1 MKALPAV
8 LLFVLLLPPCLFG
21 QSGKPQTIIVPTGSL
36 GDISKTRITILE
48 KTLESKLDDYFAIV
62 PKDLFE
68 EAQEQAFQEMEL
80 EECTEEQCI
89 MMIREIL
96 QVESSFQLVLMVD
109 GGDTQVSL
117 TWNDLDKK
125 RVEEEYCE
133 GCKTKELRE
142 SVGGLV
148 ERLIKV
154 GNAADVGGLS
164 KTKTAQQQPAAL
176 KQKQKPSGEWT
187 ESSTGMKFRRIPG
200 GSFRMGSPS
209 LEEGRSGNW
218 LSNSDETPH
227 MVRVG
232 EFWLGETEVTQAQW
246 KAIMNNNPSHFKGDD
261 LPVEQVSW
269 DDIQVFIE
277 LLNHRSGKRFRLPT
291 EAEWEYACREGGR
304 KVRYCNGKDE
314 AGKSEIN
321 YRGGET
327 KPVASFAP
335 NSLGLYDMSGNVF
348 EWTCSEYKKSYDGSE
363 QKCAASASRYSVRGG
378 SRYNDQKRVRAT
390 YRMVLAPVD
399 RNSDLGFRL
408 ALDK

>member
-1 MKALPAV
+1 
-8 LLFVLLLPPCLFG
+8 
-21 QSGKPQTIIVPTGSL
+21 
-36 GDISKTRITILE
+36 
-48 KTLESKLDDYFAIV
+48 
-62 PKDLFE
+62 
-68 EAQEQAFQEMEL
+68 
-80 EECTEEQCI
+80 

-96 QVESSFQLVLMVD
+96 QVENSFQLVLMVD

-176 KQKQKPSGEWT
+176 KQKEKSADVWT
-187 ESSTGMKFRRIPG
+187 ESNTGMKFRRIPG

-209 LEEGRSGNW
+209 SEKGRSGNW

-246 KAIMNNNPSHFKGDD
+246 KKIMGSNPSKFKGDD
-261 LPVEQVSW
+261 RPVENVEW
-269 DDIQVFIE
+269 WDIQEFIKK
-277 LLNHRSGKRFRLPT
+277 LNSRTGKKFRLPT

-304 KVRYCNGKDE
+304 KVRYCNGKDK
-314 AGKSEIN
+314 ASRLEIN
-321 YRGGET
+321 YGGSMT
-327 KPVASFAP
+327 NPVASFAP
-335 NSLGLYDMSGNVF
+335 NSLGLYDMSGNVY
-348 EWTCSEYKKSYDGSE
+348 EWTCSEYRRYDGSE
-363 QKCAASASRYSVRGG
+363 QECSDSASKYSLRGG
-378 SRYNDQKRVRAT
+378 AWSVKEAQVRSS
-390 YRMVLAPVD
+390 Y
-399 RNSDLGFRL
+399 RNSWRPYRNGRHVGFRL
-408 ALDK
+408 ARDN

>member
-21 QSGKPQTIIVPTGSL
+21 QSGKPQAIIVPTGSL
-36 GDISKTRITILE
+36 GEVSEVRIKILE

-68 EAQEQAFQEMEL
+68 EAQEQAFQEMES

-96 QVESSFQLVLMVD
+96 QVENSFQLVLMVD

-117 TWNDLDKK
+117 TWNDLDEK

-148 ERLIKV
+148 ERLIKA

-164 KTKTAQQQPAAL
+164 KTKTAQQQPTAL
-176 KQKQKPSGEWT
+176 RQKQESEAVWT
-187 ESSTGMKFRRIPG
+187 EPVTGMKFVSVPG
-200 GSFRMGSPS
+200 GSFYIGDQNNRKITIKPF
-209 LEEGRSGNW
+209 L
-218 LSNSDETPH
+218 
-227 MVRVG
+227 
-232 EFWLGETEVTQAQW
+232 LGETEVTQAQW
-246 KAIMNNNPSHFKGDD
+246 KKIMGSNPSKFKGDD
-261 LPVEQVSW
+261 RPVENVEW
-269 DDIQVFIE
+269 WDIQEFIKK
-277 LLNHRSGKRFRLPT
+277 LNSRTGEKFRLPT

-304 KVRYCNGKDE
+304 KVRFCNGKDK
-314 AGKSEIN
+314 ASRLEIN
-321 YRGGET
+321 YGGSMT

-335 NSLGLYDMSGNVF
+335 NSLGLYDMSGNVY
-348 EWTCSEYKKSYDGSE
+348 EWMCSEYEKTYNGSE
-363 QKCAASASRYSVRGG
+363 ERCNNKDQIGFFAKISLRGGAWNQREAQVRSSSRYHWRPG
-378 SRYNDQKRVRAT
+378 
-390 YRMVLAPVD
+390 
-399 RNSDLGFRL
+399 RNNAAVGFRL
-408 ALDK
+408 ARGN